1 MDKQF
6 YRSLLPLVND
16 KDQHQTLK
24 DYADRRIKTM
34 HSLLETTKDHNRIL
48 EGKTN
53 QKTILKRHKKGW
65 ATVSLFWIMS

>member
-34 HSLLETTKDHNRIL
+34 NSLLETTKDHNRIL
-48 EGKTN
+48 EIQGAIAELRRFHTLRDEV
-53 QKTILKRHKKGW
+53 IKG
-65 ATVSLFWIMS
+65 AE

>member
-48 EGKTN
+48 EIQGAIAELRRVHTLRDEV
-53 QKTILKRHKKGW
+53 IKG
-65 ATVSLFWIMS
+65 AE

>member
-24 DYADRRIKTM
+24 DYADRRIKQM
-34 HSLLETTKDHNRIL
+34 HGLLETTKDHNRIL
-48 EGKTN
+48 EIQGAIAELRRFHTLRDEV
-53 QKTILKRHKKGW
+53 IKG
-65 ATVSLFWIMS
+65 AE